1 MCCDGTAGKHLIP
14 NDGQKEADIAC
25 YALIPL
31 CMRPQCSAILN
42 MAAIEERQ
50 MGMELPSLMHI
61 SFS

>member
-1 MCCDGTAGKHLIP
+1 MCRDGTAGKHLIP
-14 NDGQKEADIAC
+14 MMVRRKLILPVT
-25 YALIPL
+25 LIPL